1 VFNEKR
7 LSENSWFLTCSTLR
21 LCLMKT
27 SFARLF
33 LFTCSFLTLLS
44 AQAENLASAD
54 EYILTWKSEAVRQMN
69 LYKIPASITLAQG
82 ILESGNGVSVLAK
95 KSNNHF
101 GIKCHADWEGGR
113 TYHDDDEKGECFR
126 VYDHPRDSYEDHSK
140 FLLRKRYAE
149 LFDLDLND
157 YKGWAKGLKK
167 CGYATNPKYSD
178 LLIILIERHNL
189 NRLDSEEGDAVAVAH
204 INQNDNVTEYPETTN
219 NSPSAYIGVQRQRRD
234 VRTTDHGVQY
244 ILARKGDSSKSL
256 SNDLEMMAWQFRKY
270 NEVGKDYLF
279 SEGERVYLQPK
290 KNYAAYSWHVVRSG
304 QSLWEISQIYG
315 IKASALVRKNNLSKS
330 GALRTGQ
337 KLSLKWSLTKEGNLP
352 WYVKVIKSDKTNLE

>member
-1 VFNEKR
+1 
-7 LSENSWFLTCSTLR
+7 
-21 LCLMKT
+21 MKT
-27 SFARLF
+27 SFTRLF

-44 AQAENLASAD
+44 ARGENPASAE
-54 EYILTWKSEAVRQMN
+54 EYISTWKTEAIRQMH

-82 ILESGNGVSVLAK
+82 ILESGNGVSELAK

-149 LFDLDLND
+149 LFDLDLGD

-178 LLIILIERHNL
+178 LLITLIERHDL
-189 NRLDSEEGDAVAVAH
+189 NRLDSEELDDVAITRV
-204 INQNDNVTEYPETTN
+204 NRNDDVRERPDIYN
-219 NSPSAYIGVQRQRRD
+219 NRTSTYIGIQRQRRD
-234 VRTTDHGVQY
+234 VITTDHGIQY
-244 ILARKGDSSKSL
+244 IIARKGDSPKSL
-256 SNDLEMMAWQFRKY
+256 SDDLEMMAWQFRRY
-270 NEVGKDYLF
+270 NEISKDHIF
-279 SEGERVYLQPK
+279 TDGERVYLQPK
-290 KNYAAYSWHVVRSG
+290 KKYAAYSWHVVRSG
-304 QSLWEISQIYG
+304 QTLWEISQIYG
-315 IKASALVRKNNLSKS
+315 IKTSALLRKNNLSK
-330 GALRTGQ
+330 GASLRIGQ

-352 WYVKVIKSDKTNLE
+352 WYAQLINSGKTNLE

>member
-1 VFNEKR
+1 
-7 LSENSWFLTCSTLR
+7 
-21 LCLMKT
+21 MKT
-27 SFARLF
+27 SFTRLF

-44 AQAENLASAD
+44 ARGENLASAE
-54 EYILTWKSEAVRQMN
+54 EYISTWKTEAIRQMH

-82 ILESGNGVSVLAK
+82 ILESGNGVSELAK

-149 LFDLDLND
+149 LFDLDLYD

-178 LLIILIERHNL
+178 LLITLIESHDL
-189 NRLDSEEGDAVAVAH
+189 NRLDSEELDDVAIARV
-204 INQNDNVTEYPETTN
+204 NRNDDVKERPDIYN
-219 NSPSAYIGVQRQRRD
+219 NSTSTYIGIQRQRRD
-234 VRTTDHGVQY
+234 VITTDHGIQY
-244 ILARKGDSSKSL
+244 IIARKGDSPKSL
-256 SNDLEMMAWQFRKY
+256 SDDLEMMAWQFRRY
-270 NEVGKDYLF
+270 NEISKDYIF
-279 SEGERVYLQPK
+279 TDGERVYLQPK
-290 KNYAAYSWHVVRSG
+290 KKYAAYSWHVVRSG
-304 QSLWEISQIYG
+304 QTLWEISQIYG
-315 IKASALVRKNNLSKS
+315 IKTSALLRKNNLSK
-330 GALRTGQ
+330 GASLRIGQ

-352 WYVKVIKSDKTNLE
+352 WYAQMINSGKTNLE

>member
-1 VFNEKR
+1 MR
-7 LSENSWFLTCSTLR
+7 
-21 LCLMKT
+21 T
-27 SFARLF
+27 SFTRLF

-44 AQAENLASAD
+44 ARGENLASAE
-54 EYILTWKSEAVRQMN
+54 EYISTWKTEAVRQMH

-82 ILESGNGVSVLAK
+82 ILESGNGVSELAK

-149 LFDLDLND
+149 LFYLDLYD

-178 LLIILIERHNL
+178 LLITLIERHDL
-189 NRLDSEEGDAVAVAH
+189 NRLDSEELDDVAIARVNRSDDVKERPD
-204 INQNDNVTEYPETTN
+204 IYN
-219 NSPSAYIGVQRQRRD
+219 NSTSTYIGIQRQRRD
-234 VRTTDHGVQY
+234 VRTTDHGIQY
-244 ILARKGDSSKSL
+244 IVARKGDTPKSL
-256 SNDLEMMAWQFRKY
+256 SNDLEMMAWQFRRY
-270 NEVGKDYLF
+270 NEISKDYLF
-279 SEGERVYLQPK
+279 TDGERVYLQPK

-304 QSLWEISQIYG
+304 QTLWEISQIYG
-315 IKASALVRKNNLSKS
+315 IKTSALLRKNNLSK
-330 GALRTGQ
+330 GASLRIGQ

-352 WYVKVIKSDKTNLE
+352 WYAQMINSGKTNLE